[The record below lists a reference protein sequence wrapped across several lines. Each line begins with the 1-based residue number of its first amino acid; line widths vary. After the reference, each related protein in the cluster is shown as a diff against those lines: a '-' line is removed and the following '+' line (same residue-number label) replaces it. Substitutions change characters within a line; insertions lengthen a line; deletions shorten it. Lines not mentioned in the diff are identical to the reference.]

1 MYILAKT
8 FSTIEGTCVKLDPDF
23 TYLEYLEP
31 ILREQVSDAIDIG
44 SIFSTATEMP
54 NRVKNISTALLSM
67 EKSRASM
74 RRSMEKTRR
83 EMRYVQ
89 YSVLLAV
96 FAGNLLENYKEVSVL
111 LTLLSLDL
119 AFRAFRKNR

>member
-1 MYILAKT
+1 LIR
-8 FSTIEGTCVKLDPDF
+8 DF
-23 TYLEYLEP
+23 TYIEYLEP

-44 SIFSTATEMP
+44 SIFSTSVEMP
-54 NRVKNISTALLSM
+54 NSVKNISTALLDM

-74 RRSMEKTRR
+74 KRSMEKTRK

-96 FAGNLLENYKEVSVL
+96 FAGNLLENYKELSAF

-119 AFRAFRKNR
+119 AVRAFRKNQ